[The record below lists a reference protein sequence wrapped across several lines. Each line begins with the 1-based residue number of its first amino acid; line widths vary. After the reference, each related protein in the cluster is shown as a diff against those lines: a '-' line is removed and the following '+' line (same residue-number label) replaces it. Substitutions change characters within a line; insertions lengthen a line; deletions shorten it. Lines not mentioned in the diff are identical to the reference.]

1 MATKKTKPAA
11 KRTKPAL
18 SGKPILTVP
27 GIVPAIRVPGI
38 KPVPGIVVPSVVPK
52 ITPGIKPVPGIIV
65 PSIVPRITPAIIAP
79 GIVPFVPKIS
89 PGIKPPAPKYPSGEI
104 VQINL
109 SKYCAVELLNA
120 LIVALGIVPPG
131 KKGKK
136 GKKP

>member
-1 MATKKTKPAA
+1 VVKPFTSTEA
-11 KRTKPAL
+11 
-18 SGKPILTVP
+18 
-27 GIVPAIRVPGI
+27 IVGSLLVHP
-38 KPVPGIVVPSVVPK
+38 
-52 ITPGIKPVPGIIV
+52 
-65 PSIVPRITPAIIAP
+65 IIAP